1 MCITFPLQRYAAAL
15 WAAMTAVAVGLVLST
30 QAGAQA
36 MAPSPSQAARTVEL
50 AMFEQPGCVYCLRWH
65 EDVGPEYPV
74 TAEGRAAPLRVLQ
87 LHAPLPDG
95 ISIAR
100 PVLFTP
106 TFVLLING
114 QEAGRLEGYPGEDFF
129 WGLLQSLLAD
139 AAIAVE

>member
-1 MCITFPLQRYAAAL
+1 MCITFPLKRYAASL
-15 WAAMTAVAVGLVLST
+15 WAVVVAVAAGLLLSV

-36 MAPSPSQAARTVEL
+36 IAPSSSQAAHTVEL
-50 AMFEQPGCVYCLRWH
+50 AMFEQPGCVYCQRWH
-65 EDVGPEYPV
+65 EDVGPEYPI
-74 TAEGRAAPLRVLQ
+74 TAEGSTAPLRLLQ
-87 LHAPLPDG
+87 LRAPLPDG

-114 QEAGRLEGYPGEDFF
+114 QETGRLEGYPGEDFF